1 MKDDERLRKLAEQG
15 HRIEAKLDR
24 LIDAL
29 AGDDPEGPV
38 HDLDGNRLP
47 RERAEDELL

>member
-15 HRIEAKLDR
+15 NRIEAKLDR

-29 AGDDPEGPV
+29 AGDEPEGPT
-38 HDLDGNRLP
+38 HDLEGRRLP
-47 RERAEDELL
+47 RERGDGELL